1 MRDVYLLG
9 LGQTEVGEHWEVSL
23 RQLAL
28 TAIDSALK
36 DAGIKMTERGPAPE
50 ALFVGN
56 MLAPQLSR
64 QAHLGALIADFS
76 GLRGIEAATV
86 EASGASGGA
95 AFRQA
100 CLAIASGYIDSALAV
115 GVEKLTD
122 TVGPGVSGA
131 ASTSTDTDWE
141 GAQGATPTAIAALI
155 MRRYMHET
163 DTALPDFAGFS
174 VNAHANAKT
183 NPNAMFRNSLTAEAF
198 VKASMVAEPVNMFDT
213 APDAERS
220 AMRTA
225 LAGWAAQAARDGIA
239 SAEEGARFSALHA
252 ARVLLEEAVA
262 TAGADPAIADVA
274 AAIEPEYWPEY
285 ETHMHALMAA
295 RDFGE
300 AYRLATEALSDADLP
315 PARRPAFEDFRAE
328 TLTARIVSLI
338 DRAVVATDEHREWE
352 AVGALERAET
362 LFRSATT
369 LSAERRELA
378 AARLAE
384 GYTQLGRRRVETGE
398 FEDAVD
404 PLFRALRIGPPNGD
418 NRDEARWALVQAIR
432 GVVDTRVAMIREV
445 ASGGGRDSAM
455 VQADKLWALLRS
467 GIAAGVPQE
476 SMTAA
481 LATTRQLIE
490 DLGGTT

>member
-198 VKASMVAEPVNMFDT
+198 VKASMVADPVNMFDT
-213 APDAERS
+213 APDADGAAAVLLVAADSLGKLELSHGPVRVAGS
-220 AMRTA
+220 A
-225 LAGWAAQAARDGIA
+225 IA
-239 SAEEGARFSALHA
+239 TDTVALH
-252 ARVLLEEAVA
+252 
-262 TAGADPAIADVA
+262 D
-274 AAIEPEYWPEY
+274 
-285 ETHMHALMAA
+285 
-295 RDFGE
+295 
-300 AYRLATEALSDADLP
+300 
-315 PARRPAFEDFRAE
+315 RP
-328 TLTARIVSLI
+328 
-338 DRAVVATDEHREWE
+338 
-352 AVGALERAET
+352 
-362 LFRSATT
+362 
-369 LSAERRELA
+369 
-378 AARLAE
+378 
-384 GYTQLGRRRVETGE
+384 
-398 FEDAVD
+398 D
-404 PLFRALRIGPPNGD
+404 PLFFRAAKLSAGRAYEQAGIGPNEVSVFELHD
-418 NRDEARWALVQAIR
+418 AFTVFAALSLEACGFAAR
-432 GVVDTRVAMIREV
+432 GQGWQLATQGGISLKGRIPISTFGGLKARGNPGGATGIYQIVEV
-445 ASGGGRDSAM
+445 A
-455 VQADKLWALLRS
+455 
-467 GIAAGVPQE
+467 
-476 SMTAA
+476 
-481 LATTRQLIE
+481 RQLRG
-490 DLGGTT
+490 DAGANQAPNPHWGMAQCLGSAGGTAVTHILERVS